1 MTKKKKWIIGG
12 GVFVGLIGLII
23 LLLFTLFSLKHV
35 EVDFRTST
43 TFLTATSEEI
53 VETGEFAYGSSV
65 VFHSKKAYKENIEKK
80 YPYIKV
86 INIET
91 VFPNKF
97 IIHVSER
104 EEIFAVAKD
113 DSQFYI
119 TDQEFKVLKIV
130 ESFQSLQNN
139 PILLS
144 GIEIKAQAIEGQ
156 FLNVSGYIDVFSALI
171 ENNRQI
177 FEQKALI
184 KEINFENFKND
195 KTNKYEILANLE
207 LFSGQEVKLYNC
219 QKMLKE
225 KVASFIQV
233 FSQIYSLIGKE
244 IKIVHENGEFEI
256 VGTWDKETLDSAVI
270 EINNYYLTDG
280 IYFKI
285 LPKAYLNAGDN

>member
-1 MTKKKKWIIGG
+1 M
-12 GVFVGLIGLII
+12 
-23 LLLFTLFSLKHV
+23 
-35 EVDFRTST
+35 
-43 TFLTATSEEI
+43 
-53 VETGEFAYGSSV
+53 
-65 VFHSKKAYKENIEKK
+65 
-80 YPYIKV
+80 
-86 INIET
+86 
-91 VFPNKF
+91 
-97 IIHVSER
+97 
-104 EEIFAVAKD
+104 
-113 DSQFYI
+113 
-119 TDQEFKVLKIV
+119 
-130 ESFQSLQNN
+130 
-139 PILLS
+139 
-144 GIEIKAQAIEGQ
+144 
-156 FLNVSGYIDVFSALI
+156 NVSGYIDVFSALI

-195 KTNKYEILANLE
+195 KTNKNEILANLE

-256 VGTWDKETLDSAVI
+256 LGSWDKETLDSAVI